1 MGMIKVDECSLRF
14 VFNNMLSV
22 ITDMEENCVS
32 ESTFHKTEQIKQLVE
47 LMQLEREKMDIRDI
61 LYQIRKNNT
70 VKMKEAERAGD
81 EKTVKECR
89 KNLAITEKQI
99 SEDKAQLFKIRN
111 ELEKFMTIAITE
123 KNREEGG

>member
-1 MGMIKVDECSLRF
+1 MGMIKVDECTLKF
-14 VFNNMLSV
+14 VFDNMLSV

-47 LMQLEREKMDIRDI
+47 LMQQEREKMDIRDI
-61 LYQIRKNNT
+61 LYQIRKNST
-70 VKMKEAERAGD
+70 VKMKEAELAGD

-99 SEDKAQLFKIRN
+99 SENKMQLLEART
-111 ELEKFMTIAITE
+111 ELEQVISTAITK
-123 KNREEGG
+123 KNQEEG